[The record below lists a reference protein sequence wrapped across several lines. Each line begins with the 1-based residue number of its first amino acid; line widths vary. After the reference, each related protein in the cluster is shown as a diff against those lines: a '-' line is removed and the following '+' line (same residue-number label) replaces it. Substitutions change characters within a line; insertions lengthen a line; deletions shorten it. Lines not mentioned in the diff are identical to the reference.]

1 MSLRRATTVAVTVS
15 AAVFAVLLSVAVA
28 AAYSGAWMFRRYD
41 EAAYT
46 RMADLA
52 RQDGRR
58 VVPPLPVP
66 PPTLREAVTQVTS
79 EVLIAA
85 MLATL
90 ALLLVRGGRRWLGVS
105 VGALPLLAAHASFP
119 DLPLLW
125 GQRPDADPRPAVW
138 AARVAWSVAVAA
150 APVVLTVLAGRT
162 LPRPLDAGRVLARV
176 ALPAGV
182 AALLARLVTAPD
194 DRVAAATGAA
204 LAVVACGLLA
214 TAGYRRPLVAV
225 AGAWASVAIAGLIE
239 RYALGSVDAWVATAW
254 LPVAALAVVG
264 AASARG
270 TLGRLWTRLLRHG
283 PRVPARHRA
292 TRPAAG

>member
-1 MSLRRATTVAVTVS
+1 
-15 AAVFAVLLSVAVA
+15 
-28 AAYSGAWMFRRYD
+28 
-41 EAAYT
+41 
-46 RMADLA
+46 
-52 RQDGRR
+52 
-58 VVPPLPVP
+58 
-66 PPTLREAVTQVTS
+66 
-79 EVLIAA
+79 
-85 MLATL
+85 
-90 ALLLVRGGRRWLGVS
+90 
-105 VGALPLLAAHASFP
+105 LPLLAAHASFP
-119 DLPLLW
+119 DLPLFW
-125 GQRPDADPRPAVW
+125 GLRPDADPRPAVW

-176 ALPAGV
+176 ALPV
-182 AALLARLVTAPD
+182 VVVALLARLVTAPD